1 MLNKVILMGRLTDN
15 PDYRQTPTG
24 VSVATFRLAVD
35 RNYQKSGEE
44 RKADFIS
51 VVTWRN
57 TADFVNRFFTKG
69 QLVAVEGSLQTRD
82 YTDNQGNRRY
92 VTEVVADQVYF
103 AEGKRNSD
111 SNASPYSQ
119 QQNSYSQ
126 NNSFS
131 QNTAAFTQPTTQ
143 DFSEVDFTSE
153 DDLPF

>member
-35 RNYQKSGEE
+35 RNFQKSGEE
-44 RKADFIS
+44 RKADFINI
-51 VVTWRN
+51 VTWRN

-103 AEGKRNSD
+103 AESKRNSD
-111 SNASPYSQ
+111 SNATPYAQPQS
-119 QQNSYSQ
+119 
-126 NNSFS
+126 NSFS
-131 QNTAAFTQPTTQ
+131 QNTAAFTQPATQ